1 MTEDFQRTE
10 NKGYGG
16 TVAKCVAAAAVAAGS
31 IAYMQSKR
39 TPLMF
44 NVPNA

>member
-1 MTEDFQRTE
+1 MTEDFQKTE
-10 NKGYGG
+10 NKGLGIV
-16 TVAKCVAAAAVAAGS
+16 TKCVAAAAVAAGS